1 MCLLAFNWNN
11 HPEYKFILVANRDE
25 FFERPTQSLHLW
37 EQGFYAG
44 KDLKAGGTWL
54 GLHPNGRFATLTNY
68 RDLKNL
74 KQNAKSRGDLVKN
87 FLEGSTGPLEY
98 LQEIEKEK
106 DLYEGFNLLVG
117 QGDDLFYLSNKKEG
131 IYKLENGLYGL
142 SNALLET
149 PWSKL
154 VKAKE
159 NLHAKIDN
167 DEIELNSLRE
177 VLLSKAIEPDRF
189 LPATGATLEQERM
202 LSSQF
207 INVGNYYGTIN
218 TTVLLWKHSGEVEL
232 KEVRYF
238 QAENRTEENLVEFQ
252 MDEVREQKI
261 G

>member
-11 HPEYKFILVANRDE
+11 HTEYKFILVANRDE
-25 FFERPTQSLHLW
+25 FFERPTQSLHHW
-37 EQGFYAG
+37 KEGFYGG

-74 KQNAKSRGDLVKN
+74 KPDAKSRGDLVKN
-87 FLEGSTGPLEY
+87 FLEGNMDPLTY

-106 DLYEGFNLLVG
+106 DQYDGFNLLVG
-117 QGDDLFYLSNKKEG
+117 LGDDMYYLSNKKEG
-131 IYKLENGLYGL
+131 IFKLENGLYGL

-159 NLHAKIDN
+159 NLHEKINKNAID
-167 DEIELNSLRE
+167 LNGLRE
-177 VLLSKAIEPDRF
+177 VLLSKEIEPDQF
-189 LPATGATLEQERM
+189 LPSTGATLEQERL

-218 TTVLLWKHSGEVEL
+218 TTVLLWKHTGEVEM

-238 QAENRTEENLVEFQ
+238 QAENRIEENQVSFLMEG
-252 MDEVREQKI
+252 VREQKI

>member
-25 FFERPTQSLHLW
+25 FFERPTASIHLW

-54 GLHPNGRFATLTNY
+54 GLHPNGRFATLTNH

-74 KQNAKSRGDLVKN
+74 KPDAKSRGNLVKD
-87 FLEGSTGPLEY
+87 FLEGNMVPLEY

-106 DLYEGFNLLVG
+106 DQYDGFNLLVG
-117 QGDDLFYLSNKKEG
+117 SGDELFYLSNKKEG
-131 IYKLENGLYGL
+131 IFKLENGLYGL

-149 PWSKL
+149 PWAKL

-159 NLHAKIDN
+159 KLHTKIDRN
-167 DEIELNSLRE
+167 EIDPDGLRE
-177 VLLSKAIEPDRF
+177 VLLSREIEPDRF
-189 LPATGATLEQERM
+189 LPVTGATLEQERL

-218 TTVLLWKHSGEVEL
+218 TTVLLWKHSGEVEI

-238 QAENRTEENLVEFQ
+238 QAENRSEENQVQFH
-252 MDEVREQKI
+252 MDEVREQNI

>member
-25 FFERPTQSLHLW
+25 FFERPTQSLHQW

-74 KQNAKSRGDLVKN
+74 KPEAKSRGNLVKD
-87 FLEGSTGPLEY
+87 FLEGNMDPLEY
-98 LQEIEKEK
+98 LREIEKEK
-106 DLYEGFNLLVG
+106 DQYDGFNLLVG
-117 QGDDLFYLSNKKEG
+117 LWDNLFYLSNKKQG
-131 IYKLENGLYGL
+131 IFKLENGLYGL

-149 PWSKL
+149 PWAKL
-154 VKAKE
+154 VKAKDK
-159 NLHAKIDN
+159 LHAKIDRN
-167 DEIELNSLRE
+167 EIDPDGLRE
-177 VLLSKAIEPDRF
+177 ILLSKEIEPDRF
-189 LPATGATLEQERM
+189 LPATGATLEQERL

-218 TTVLLWKHSGEVEL
+218 TTVLLWKHSGEVEM

-238 QAENRTEENLVEFQ
+238 QAENRSEEKQVAFL
-252 MDEVREQKI
+252 MDEVCEQKM